1 MRFKSICRRLLTALL
16 ALAASAPAWA
26 FTYYPTTPGQA
37 SKWGSNTIGTAGGVV
52 TWSLMANGT
61 GQDPSV
67 SAFGWSGS
75 SNLSSVYAQVG
86 GAAAALAAIQ
96 SAFSAWSSVANIT
109 FVQVSETGSLPF
121 GAAYGS
127 PAVVGNIRIGA
138 FAFAPGDFTGA
149 VGYTP
154 PPNGGTTLEGD
165 VIFNVSNRFGIPAGA
180 EGSLYDLYPPPTGF
194 YLNDFAGLVAHEI
207 GHALGLGHST
217 VTTGLMCGYVNPAF
231 DGSQCYWADPDGDSQ
246 APITRLPKAD
256 DIAGIQFL
264 YGAAPVPEPETWA
277 LWLAG
282 LGIVG
287 GIARRRSSRTRVK

>member
-1 MRFKSICRRLLTALL
+1 MRSTSIHRSLAIAAL
-16 ALAASAPAWA
+16 ALAAAAPAAA
-26 FTYYPTTPGQA
+26 FTYYPTVPGQA
-37 SKWGSNTIGTAGGVV
+37 SKWGSNTIGTPGGVV
-52 TWSLMANGT
+52 TWSLMADGT
-61 GQDPSV
+61 GRDPSV
-67 SAFGWSGS
+67 SSFGWSGN

-96 SAFSAWSSVANIT
+96 SAFSAWSAVANIT

-127 PAVVGNIRIGA
+127 SAVVGNIRVGA
-138 FAFAPGDFTGA
+138 FAFASGDFTGA
-149 VGYTP
+149 VGFTP

-180 EGSLYDLYPPPTGF
+180 EGSLYDLYPAPTF
-194 YLNDFAGLVAHEI
+194 TYLNDFAGLVAHEI

-217 VTTGLMCGYVNPAF
+217 VTTGLMCGYVNAAF
-231 DGSQCYWADPDGDSQ
+231 DGSQCYWADPDGDGK
-246 APITRLPKAD
+246 APITRKPKAD

-264 YGAAPVPEPETWA
+264 YGAAPVPEPRTWA

-282 LGIVG
+282 LGVVG
-287 GIARRRSSRTRVK
+287 GVARRRAAARV